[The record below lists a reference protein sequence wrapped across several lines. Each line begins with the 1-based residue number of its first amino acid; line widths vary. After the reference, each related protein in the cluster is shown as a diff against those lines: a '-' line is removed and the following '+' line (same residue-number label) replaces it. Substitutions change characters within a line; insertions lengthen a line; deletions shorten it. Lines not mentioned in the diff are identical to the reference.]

1 MKLLIPVVTFCTNI
15 FRLLIVNCFQITGQW
30 NRQNKC
36 NKQKAWNEQIWKL
49 HFRNLNQKEWVSK
62 IQIPK
67 YFGNKAYNYKVKK
80 NCHKSA
86 LCLFKKIKTNFIKE
100 FTIHK
105 SLLLSVVGLGT
116 QKASTFCVPFT
127 FHIISQKILVNIFS
141 EVLL

>member
-1 MKLLIPVVTFCTNI
+1 MKLLIPVVTFFTNI
-15 FRLLIVNCFQITGQW
+15 FRLQIVNCFQVTRQW
-30 NRQNKC
+30 NCQNKC

-49 HFRNLNQKEWVSK
+49 YFHKLNQKEWISK

-86 LCLFKKIKTNFIKE
+86 LSLFKKIKTNFIKK

-116 QKASTFCVPFT
+116 QKASTFCVLFN
-127 FHIISQKILVNIFS
+127 FHIISQKKFVNIFS
-141 EVLL
+141 EAL